1 MATNATVMFWWRT
14 ERVWNVNKAEIHLE
28 ICKTWKEKLGI
39 ENEFLTPSGNLGIG
53 LVWDRRPVPI
63 QHFGISVEILLKL
76 TLTNYDFSDVLRCS
90 LMFYTFFQI
99 FSDIFRC
106 SQVIFDILNILLGA
120 RRCSI
125 SSRFKYVPDVFR
137 CSEMFTD
144 VLWMLSQGWLKSTRN
159 SYWNT

>member
-1 MATNATVMFWWRT
+1 MVLD
-14 ERVWNVNKAEIHLE
+14 VVGS
-28 ICKTWKEKLGI
+28 KLHYTAL
-39 ENEFLTPSGNLGIG
+39 FLTPSGNLGIG
-53 LVWDRRPVPI
+53 LVWDRRPIPI

-144 VLWMLSQGWLKSTRN
+144 VLWMLSQG
-159 SYWNT
+159 